1 MLSKRT
7 LMQRAVSMGV
17 LLTLLAPYAAAAPKK
32 KAEPAAAAAPAPTP
46 PAQPPLSESLTGMGR
61 AEYEAAKILYADGD
75 YAGAALK
82 FQRAYEESKDPR
94 LLWNQ
99 AAAEKNLRRYVKV
112 TELVE
117 RYIRESGDKLTEQ
130 DRADAQA
137 LLDTVKTFI
146 CDVTFKIVPDGAAVF
161 IDEQQ
166 IGTSPLTQSL
176 RVEMGERKVRVSKPG
191 FLDYTASRQFDGGSA
206 ATVDVT
212 LQAEVHEGKLLITAS
227 PGDTIRVDG
236 AVVGTGEWQG
246 NLQSG
251 LHRVQVSA
259 PGKRDYQSDVAVQ
272 DKQSHTVRVVLDPI
286 ASAGP
291 AAQQKPEEDS
301 GGGGGWLWVGG
312 GLLVAAGLGVGAYF
326 LFKPK
331 DEPAEPVS
339 GTLDP
344 GVYSL
349 SF

>member
-1 MLSKRT
+1 MKSKRSF
-7 LMQRAVSMGV
+7 MQRAVALGV
-17 LLTLLAPYAAAAPKK
+17 LLTVVAPYAAAAPKK
-32 KAEPAAAAAPAPTP
+32 KGEAAAPAAAATP
-46 PAQPPLSESLTGMGR
+46 PAQPPLSESLSGMGR

-75 YAGAALK
+75 YAGASLK

-94 LLWNQ
+94 LLWNE
-99 AAAEKNLRRYVKV
+99 AAAEKMLRRYVRV
-112 TELVE
+112 TELVD
-117 RYIRESGDKLTEQ
+117 RYIRESGDKLSEQ
-130 DRADAQA
+130 DRSDAQA
-137 LLDTVKTFI
+137 LLDTVKGFVAE
-146 CDVTFKIVPDGAAVF
+146 VTFKVVPDGSAIFV
-161 IDEQQ
+161 DDQQ
-166 IGTSPLTQSL
+166 IGTSPVTQAI
-176 RVEMGERKVRVSKPG
+176 RVEMGERRLRVSKPG
-191 FLDYTASRQFDGGSA
+191 FLEFTSARQFDGGSA
-206 ATVDVT
+206 NTIEVT

-227 PGDTIRVDG
+227 AGDTIRVDG

-272 DKQSHTVRVVLDPI
+272 DKQSHSVRVMLDPL
-286 ASAGP
+286 ATAAP
-291 AAQQKPEEDS
+291 AQQKPEEDS

-331 DEPAEPVS
+331 EEPQEPQA

-344 GVYSL
+344 GVLSL